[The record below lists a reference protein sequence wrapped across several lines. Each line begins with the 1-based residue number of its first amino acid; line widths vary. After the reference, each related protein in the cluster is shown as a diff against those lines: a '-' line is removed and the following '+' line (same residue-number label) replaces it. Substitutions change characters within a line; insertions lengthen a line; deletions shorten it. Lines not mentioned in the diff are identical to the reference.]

1 MIRRT
6 AMVNLYLP
14 QQANPCSKSARK
26 ALEITEGDS
35 NENIVQKN
43 PQDVFYKKVF

>member
-35 NENIVQKN
+35 NENIVKKN
-43 PQDVFYKKVF
+43 PSGCVL